1 MRLAMI
7 DKRAVNAITRPALV
21 ALAALALSGP
31 AFAAKGDPEAGK
43 AKAVPC
49 KACHGES
56 GISVSPEFPKI
67 AGQHADYL
75 AIALKHYK
83 LGKRKNP
90 IMAGQVANLSDKD
103 MLDLAAYFSTQ
114 PGLTLKY

>member
-1 MRLAMI
+1 MDM
-7 DKRAVNAITRPALV
+7 KKH
-21 ALAALALSGP
+21 ALAALSALVLCAP
-31 AFAAKGDPEAGK
+31 AWAAKGNPEAGRDK
-43 AKAVPC
+43 AQPC
-49 KACHGES
+49 KACHGDA
-56 GISVSPEFPKI
+56 GVSVAPEFPKI

-75 AIALKHYK
+75 ATALRHYK

-114 PGLTLKY
+114 SGLAIKY